1 MFWQIASF
9 PKCSHHVFLSHCQ
22 EDRAALV
29 APVYDALMAGGV
41 KPWLDREDY
50 YYGRSSREALRDA
63 VLDSRHV
70 VFFVTDAMLS
80 SARGWCLLELAYAEI
95 LDANLTHRGGTLAT
109 SFLPLFLVDQADAR
123 LPRTVWQLLRD
134 RGKFCPAALSAA
146 NEVDWCHQEIR
157 DYLLREQQKSIN
169 VSQSLN
175 RDPESKREI
184 RRKQGLFDRVARF
197 HPSPLE

>member
-22 EDRAALV
+22 EDRATLV
-29 APVYDALMAGGV
+29 APVYDALVGAGV

-63 VLDSRHV
+63 VLDSRHM

-80 SARGWCLLELAYAEI
+80 SARDWCLLELAYAEI
-95 LDANLTHRGGTLAT
+95 LDANLTHRGGSLAT
-109 SFLPLFLVDQADAR
+109 SFLPLFLVDQADER

-134 RGKFCPAALSAA
+134 RGKFLPPAGPTSV
-146 NEVDWCHQEIR
+146 VDWCAREVR
-157 DYLLREQQKSIN
+157 DFLVREQNKCKR
-169 VSQSLN
+169 VAQSLGGDPQAK
-175 RDPESKREI
+175 RDIKR
-184 RRKQGLFDRVARF
+184 KYGLFERVARF
-197 HPSPLE
+197 HPNPLS